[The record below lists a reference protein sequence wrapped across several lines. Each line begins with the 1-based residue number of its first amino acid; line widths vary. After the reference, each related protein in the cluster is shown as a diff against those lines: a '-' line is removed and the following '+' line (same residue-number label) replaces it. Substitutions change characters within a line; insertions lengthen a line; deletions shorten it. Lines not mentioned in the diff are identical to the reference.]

1 MKRIRCILHA
11 TDFSSASKRAL
22 EIAVDFAKQNN
33 AQLFIAHVL
42 VPNIAYPTDS
52 YADPALYVE
61 IERNERR
68 HAESQLEQ
76 LVRGL
81 QQSKLKVEG
90 LLLRGTAADQIV
102 RAAKRRRAD
111 MIVIGTHGRTGLKKL
126 LMGSVAGRI
135 VSESTV
141 PVLTVRGRG

>member
-1 MKRIRCILHA
+1 MKRIRRILHA
-11 TDFSSASKRAL
+11 TDFSGASKHAL
-22 EIAVDFAKQNN
+22 ETAVDFAKQNR
-33 AQLFIAHVL
+33 AELFIAHVL

-68 HAESQLEQ
+68 HAQSQLEK
-76 LVRGL
+76 LVRNL
-81 QQSKLKVEG
+81 QRSKVKVTG

-102 RAAKRRRAD
+102 RTARRRRAD
-111 MIVIGTHGRTGLKKL
+111 MIVIGTHGRAGLRKL

>member
-1 MKRIRCILHA
+1 MKRIRRILHA
-11 TDFSSASKRAL
+11 TDFSGASKRAL
-22 EIAVDFAKQNN
+22 ETAVDFAKQNK

-52 YADPALYVE
+52 YADPTLYIE

-68 HAESQLEQ
+68 HSESQLKKIITNLQ
-76 LVRGL
+76 RSKVKATGL
-81 QQSKLKVEG
+81 I
-90 LLLRGTAADQIV
+90 LRGTAADQIV
-102 RAAKRRRAD
+102 RAARTRKAD
-111 MIVIGTHGRTGLKKL
+111 MIVIGTHGRTGLRKL

>member
-1 MKRIRCILHA
+1 MNRIRRILHA

-22 EIAVDFAKQNN
+22 ETAVDFAKQNK

-52 YADPALYVE
+52 YADPTLYVE

-68 HAESQLEQ
+68 HAQSQLEK
-76 LVRGL
+76 LVRDL
-81 QQSKLKVEG
+81 QRSKLKVEG
-90 LLLRGTAADQIV
+90 VLLRGSAADQIV
-102 RAAKRRRAD
+102 RAGKNRKAD

-135 VSESTV
+135 VAESTV